1 MNRSLIMPLILKD
14 WHFQRGMLAV
24 LFVGGI
30 VSIGITL
37 QGGIFGVIGLFSTV
51 MATAILGVVLPQ
63 MTVVNER
70 KQHNEVFMMSLPV
83 TPLEYAAAK
92 VLANVSMFLVVW
104 LAIVFGLVYVV
115 VGSKHAGF
123 LPPATVGAFAIFV
136 GFITNL
142 CFAIVVR
149 SEKLW
154 ILVMTV
160 TNTAY
165 GGVWVALYRTPN
177 LSKQAFGP
185 VAVWST
191 DILLLLGAECFVLVV
206 VLIAA
211 AYAQSRRAS
220 FLSA

>member
-14 WHFQRGMLAV
+14 WHFQRGTLTI

-30 VSIGITL
+30 AGIGIML
-37 QGGIFGVIGLFSTV
+37 QGGILGVFGLFSTI
-51 MATAILGVVLPQ
+51 MATVVLGVLLPQ

-70 KQHNEVFMMSLPV
+70 KQYNEAFMMSLPV

-104 LAIVFGLVYVV
+104 FAILFALFYVVVSSKHSGFVPPAMVGALAIVV
-115 VGSKHAGF
+115 GF
-123 LPPATVGAFAIFV
+123 LA
-136 GFITNL
+136 NL

-154 ILVMTV
+154 TLAMTT
-160 TNTAY
+160 TNIAY
-165 GGVWVALYRTPN
+165 GLVWVALYRIPN

-185 VAVWST
+185 VAVWSK
-191 DILLLLGAECFVLVV
+191 DILLLLGTELLVLVV
-206 VLIAA
+206 VLALS
-211 AYAQSRRAS
+211 AYGQSRKTS
-220 FLSA
+220 FLSS